1 MSELD
6 DSSSDSVEYHGEP
19 KERQPIVAVLM
30 TLFCP
35 GLGYM
40 YAGQMLKGITVNLL
54 FLLMLETFVIVF
66 SILKFFP
73 LLPMLVLVAAWIV
86 FSGFAAA
93 NVVRQSTDEEP
104 YVLKGYNHWTIYAVV
119 FLLSYAVPIFATA
132 HFISRYL
139 LGVEQIESS
148 AMYPT
153 IQPGDAVL
161 IDLSA
166 YRNRVPR
173 RGDLVAVRPDGG
185 EDEALVL
192 RVVGVEND
200 VIRIEGE
207 TVFVNNEPLERSRL
221 EDQSLRVPSLDDE
234 GDLLAMV
241 EHNNGNRYVISVSPR
256 AFSAHSMAPTKL
268 SANELFVMA
277 DNRSQ
282 VPTHSEKRIR
292 DSRDFGTVTLDHI
305 QGEPLYIAWSTDPQ
319 RGETRFERI
328 GLRTQ

>member
-1 MSELD
+1 MSD
-6 DSSSDSVEYHGEP
+6 TGDSSSESLEYHGETR
-19 KERQPIVAVLM
+19 ERRPMVAALM
-30 TLFCP
+30 TLLCP

-40 YAGQMLKGITVNLL
+40 YTGQMLKGITVNLM

-73 LLPMLVLVAAWIV
+73 LLPMLVLVLAWIV
-86 FSGFAAA
+86 FSGFAAHS
-93 NVVRQSTDEEP
+93 VVRESRDDEP

-119 FLLSYAVPIFATA
+119 FLLTYAVPIFATG
-132 HFISRYL
+132 HFISQYL
-139 LGVEQIESS
+139 LGVERIESS

-153 IQPGDAVL
+153 IQAGDAVL

-173 RGDLVAVRPDGG
+173 RGDLVAVQPRDR
-185 EDEALVL
+185 DETLVL

-241 EHNNGNRYVISVSPR
+241 EHNNGNRYVISVSPK
-256 AFSAHSMAPTKL
+256 AFSSHSMAPTKL
-268 SANELFVMA
+268 AANELFVMA

-282 VPTHSEKRIR
+282 VPANGEKRIR
-292 DSRDFGTVTLDHI
+292 DSRDFGTVTLGAI
-305 QGEPLYIAWSTDPQ
+305 EGEPLYIAWSTGPD
-319 RGETRFERI
+319 GSTRVERI
-328 GLRTQ
+328 GLLTQ